1 MKKVS
6 IVVVTTAI
14 ALVCAGGAQ
23 ANCGSMSCVN
33 RKLNSL
39 TKALNKAN
47 ATIKTDTRVL
57 KVLVGCLGELPLTQY
72 GDPNTK
78 FGFAYSPTGSST
90 NTSYRTALDATASG
104 TSVDVWMLFDGC
116 NTSKKP
122 STSTSTGHTAQA
134 TRIPL
139 QPIAPETPWSLF
151 TP

>member
-1 MKKVS
+1 MKR
-6 IVVVTTAI
+6 VTILLIAAAI
-14 ALVCAGGAQ
+14 GLVCAAGAQ

-39 TKALNKAN
+39 TKSLKKAN
-47 ATIKTDTRVL
+47 ATIKTDTQAL

-72 GDPNTK
+72 GDPKTK

-104 TSVDVWMLFDGC
+104 TSVDLWMLFDGC

-122 STSTSTGHTAQA
+122 STRAGRAAHA

-139 QPIAPETPWSLF
+139 APIAPEASWSLF